1 MKISIAMATY
11 NGAKYLQEQ
20 LDSFVAQTRQP
31 DELVVCDDVSSDT
44 TVDILESFRQQA
56 PFAVRI
62 YRNETNLGF
71 VKNFEKA
78 LSLCTG
84 DIIFLSDQDDVWFDE
99 KICTVEQIFVEKP
112 NKMVVINDQ
121 IITDENLNSTQ
132 YTKLGNTLS
141 AGFEKSWFVTGCCTS
156 IRKPWMNFVLPFPDD
171 ISHDVWINRLATEL
185 GIRVVYDEPLQYYRR
200 HNSNASNAET
210 SSIHYFIYFY
220 IIISYGFKDARD
232 GWKREVNQLR
242 EYIKRLKTINA
253 IIDNLKSADNHQL
266 KEVAESSIIRLEKK
280 LFSLEK
286 RIKIVSKPR
295 LFRMLNVIGFYF
307 RGGYINFAGW
317 KSAVKD
323 LLRP

>member
-112 NKMVVINDQ
+112 NKIVIINDQ
-121 IITDENLNSTQ
+121 VITSENLNASKF
-132 YTKLGNTLS
+132 TKLGNITS
-141 AGFEKSWFVTGCCTS
+141 AGLKKDYFMTGCCTS
-156 IRKPWMNFVLPFPDD
+156 MRREWLELVLPMPGCMDG
-171 ISHDVWINRLATEL
+171 HDLWINRLALALDVRLIYEL
-185 GIRVVYDEPLQYYRR
+185 PLQYYRR
-200 HNSNASNAET
+200 HGDNASN
-210 SSIHYFIYFY
+210 
-220 IIISYGFKDARD
+220 
-232 GWKREVNQLR
+232 WL
-242 EYIKRLKTINA
+242 
-253 IIDNLKSADNHQL
+253 
-266 KEVAESSIIRLEKK
+266 
-280 LFSLEK
+280 
-286 RIKIVSKPR
+286 VSKPVKITQLSIFRQHGFRDATAGWRQELERMKASWLRISESTEALKKLGLIDRQTTAIETFSRRVENLNHRIEMMALSRFKR
-295 LFRMLNVIGFYF
+295 LPRVLGMWS
-307 RGGYINFAGW
+307 RGGYSDFAGW
-317 KSAVKD
+317 KSAIKD
-323 LLRP
+323 IFRP